1 MEISELLTVLDQIKK
16 LFAAG
21 GAKTAE
27 KDIAKVIKLLAPH
40 NSKMIETF
48 VTEFRSATAAG
59 GSKKGKLVTPID
71 EAVVGQYLHR
81 LTDVSTDQRAFD
93 QALAAL
99 TKDSGVKL
107 KEADAIARAFT
118 RQQSA
123 FKTKKAALTAIKQA
137 FVERA
142 RFENK
147 LKAVS

>member
-40 NSKMIETF
+40 NSKMIEAF
-48 VTEFRSATAAG
+48 VTEFRSATAPG
-59 GSKKGKLVTPID
+59 GSKKTKLVAALNKTIVD
-71 EAVVGQYLHR
+71 QHVRH
-81 LTDVSTDQRAFD
+81 LTDAATDQGAFN

-99 TKDSGVKL
+99 TKDSSVKL